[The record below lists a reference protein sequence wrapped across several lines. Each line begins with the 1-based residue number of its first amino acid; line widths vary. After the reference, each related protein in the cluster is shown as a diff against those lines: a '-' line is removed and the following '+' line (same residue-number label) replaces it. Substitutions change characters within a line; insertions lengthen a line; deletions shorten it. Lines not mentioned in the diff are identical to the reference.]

1 MKPESGIEHRWEL
14 LEQAIGVDDLRH
26 KFNAYG
32 WYNGEHLRITK
43 DEHWSGWW
51 NDCFNFVS
59 IFPKTYHGKRMLQS
73 VSEVFKGN
81 GYMISPII
89 NSGISITYET
99 MTPQESHEKARQ
111 NLLNGGR
118 MSD

>member
-1 MKPESGIEHRWEL
+1 MRPESGINNRWAL
-14 LEQAIGVDDLRH
+14 LEQATELSCLRQ

-59 IFPKTYHGKRMLQS
+59 IFPTTYHGKRVLQS
-73 VSEVFKGN
+73 VGDVFARN
-81 GYMISPII
+81 GYTISPII
-89 NSGISITYET
+89 NGGISITYET

>member
-1 MKPESGIEHRWEL
+1 MKSESGINNRWKL

-32 WYNGEHLRITK
+32 WYNGEHVRISRG
-43 DEHWSGWW
+43 EHWSGWW
-51 NDCFNFVS
+51 NDCFNFVTV
-59 IFPKTYHGKRMLQS
+59 FPNDYHGVVLKRRIAELF
-73 VSEVFKGN
+73 VEN
-81 GYMISPII
+81 GYSVEDAISG
-89 NSGISITYET
+89 GITIYYHT
-99 MTPQESHEKARQ
+99 MTPEESHEKARQ

>member
-1 MKPESGIEHRWEL
+1 MKPESGIKGRWEL
-14 LEQAIGVDDLRH
+14 LEEIIGIENLKH

-51 NDCFNFVS
+51 NDCFNFVTV
-59 IFPKTYHGKRMLQS
+59 FPKTYTGKRLVQRIG
-73 VSEVFKGN
+73 EAFTDN
-81 GYMISPII
+81 GYTVRACI
-89 NSGISITYET
+89 NQGISILYET
-99 MTPQESHEKARQ
+99 MTAEESHKKAEQ
-111 NLLNGGR
+111 NLLSGGR